1 MKRWIAGLLAVG
13 MAAALSLAPAMA
25 ETGVTA
31 GGEGSTSIAENTG
44 QTVGEPAAGADLRFS
59 QLRKTLEKNNYN
71 VKALQ
76 ANLEDLEDQD
86 TDELRD
92 AVDMLETMKSG
103 LQSSLQTVTQT
114 YEQLKASASS
124 PPSGGDASTGEGT
137 EGGDSTGGGMTFPDP
152 NTAALLVALGGLQA
166 ALGADIANIEM
177 QISTME
183 SQIESMD
190 STIETSENTIR
201 NAIDQIVKGAETL
214 YIGIVTM
221 ESSLDAIQRGIDTMD
236 RTIAIY
242 EKQYE
247 LGMVSQY
254 EVEAMTYQRTSL
266 ASQLDSLIFQ
276 IQSSKVT
283 LEGLCGLPL
292 QGTVQLGGLS
302 IPTAGDLSAMNYEK
316 DLAKGQARNVDVL
329 NAKVDLKSG
338 RDDAK
343 EYTLQAAED
352 TFAYNF
358 KVLYMTV
365 GEKNRLVDVAREA
378 LSFQQRT
385 FEITAKQY
393 ELGMIS
399 QEEYRAGESDLLA
412 AQESVTAAQLE
423 LFTAYRNYEWA
434 RDYGLI

>member
-1 MKRWIAGLLAVG
+1 MKRGIAGLLAGG

-31 GGEGSTSIAENTG
+31 GGEGSASIAEDIE

-92 AVDMLETMKSG
+92 AVDMLKTMKTTLEKS
-103 LQSSLQTVTQT
+103 LQSVAGVSGII
-114 YEQLKASASS
+114 SAAG
-124 PPSGGDASTGEGT
+124 SG
-137 EGGDSTGGGMTFPDP
+137 STGGATGEQIGGEDAGSQPETNPTF
-152 NTAALLVALGGLQA
+152 TALEILAGGLQA
-166 ALGADIANIEM
+166 ALTADIANIGM

-316 DLAKGQARNVDVL
+316 DLAKGQAKNVDVL